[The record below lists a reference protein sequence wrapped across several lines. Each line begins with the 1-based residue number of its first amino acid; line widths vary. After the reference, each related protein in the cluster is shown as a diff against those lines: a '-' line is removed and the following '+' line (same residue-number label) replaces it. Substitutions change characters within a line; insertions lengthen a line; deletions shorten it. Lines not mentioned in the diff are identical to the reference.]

1 MVFGNLFEN
10 AVEACLRQ
18 NGANPFISVK
28 LGISGKGS
36 VVISIKNSY
45 DHIIY
50 KKDDVFM
57 SSKRHAEGIGIHSVR
72 RITEKY
78 SGSAKFNY
86 DPYVF
91 EASVLLNPAAQ
102 TAGRR

>member
-1 MVFGNLFEN
+1 
-10 AVEACLRQ
+10 
-18 NGANPFISVK
+18 
-28 LGISGKGS
+28 
-36 VVISIKNSY
+36 
-45 DHIIY
+45 
-50 KKDDVFM
+50 M

-78 SGSAKFNY
+78 SGFAKFNY